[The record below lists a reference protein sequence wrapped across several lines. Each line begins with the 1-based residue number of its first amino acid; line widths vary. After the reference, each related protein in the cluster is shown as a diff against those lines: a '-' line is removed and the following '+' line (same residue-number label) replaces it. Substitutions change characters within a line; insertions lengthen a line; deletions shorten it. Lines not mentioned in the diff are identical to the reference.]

1 MPAIAFG
8 FLWIAAWH
16 TSPVSFRWDRLFA
29 DLEGQLEAA
38 ERADLAAEVAD
49 RTRHEI
55 AQTTLL
61 DRFRA
66 ALGSEVDL
74 LVDGVGPVA
83 GTLTRVGAD
92 FIVVTAGG
100 SPALVRIA
108 ALLTVRNLGTASE
121 SAVEAVATRIAVRL
135 VARELARDR
144 IAVTAWL
151 RDGTTLTGTIDRVGA
166 DYLELA
172 EHSLDEPR
180 RAAVVH
186 GVRTVAIDALA
197 MVQPPSG

>member
-1 MPAIAFG
+1 M
-8 FLWIAAWH
+8 
-16 TSPVSFRWDRLFA
+16 SFRWDRLVA

-49 RTRHEI
+49 RTRHEV

-66 ALGSEVDL
+66 ALGTEVDL
-74 LVDGVGPVA
+74 TVDGVGAVA

-92 FIVVTAGG
+92 FIVVEGG
-100 SPALVRIA
+100 SSQALVRRA
-108 ALLTVRNLGTASE
+108 AVLTVRNLGLASQ
-121 SAVEAVATRIAVRL
+121 SAVDAVAARISVGL

-144 IAVTAWL
+144 TPVTAWL
-151 RDGTTLTGTIDRVGA
+151 RDGTTLAGTIDRVGA

-186 GVRTVAIDALA
+186 GVRTIAIDALA
-197 MVQPPSG
+197 MVRAS